1 MDCGEEGLVGDE
13 AADVEVVVTLGEPL
27 GGFGGMTEGPS
38 AATMVEPWEGKGEG
52 RDRGRE

>member
-52 RDRGRE
+52 RDRGRG